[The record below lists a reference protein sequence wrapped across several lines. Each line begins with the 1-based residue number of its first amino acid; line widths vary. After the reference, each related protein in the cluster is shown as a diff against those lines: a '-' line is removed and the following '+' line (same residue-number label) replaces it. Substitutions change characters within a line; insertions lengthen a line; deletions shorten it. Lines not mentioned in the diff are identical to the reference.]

1 MRILFTLLTFLLISA
16 PSFGHGLDQAAAHRG
31 AAMTS
36 DAGSVPMSGSV
47 SESMSGPAV
56 AASRIPGVPD
66 HRQHGSGDGGSLHCS
81 VSTAC
86 TPLFNL
92 AGEELQPRSCRGTA
106 SWAIAPE
113 NLRAGQVLKRD
124 PPVPRA

>member
-1 MRILFTLLTFLLISA
+1 MRILFTLLTFLLVST

-36 DAGSVPMSGSV
+36 DAGSGSM

-56 AASRIPGVPD
+56 AASRMPGVPG

-92 AGEELQPRSCRGTA
+92 TGDEVQPRSCRGTA
-106 SWAIAPE
+106 SWAVAPE